1 MRQVSSI
8 EITRWILIGDET
20 DRGWIAHPGKRCHIE
35 QLAHHALDA
44 QPLDRVAAP
53 GVDDQQPAARLGA
66 ARGERRI
73 ELQPLEGAVLARE
86 RQPDDGIGADE
97 GEPARIS
104 VKNLPTFYPADTAI

>member
-66 ARGERRI
+66 ARGKRTVER
-73 ELQPLEGAVLARE
+73 QALEGAVLARE

-104 VKNLPTFYPADTAI
+104 VKNLPTFYRADTAI